1 MSLVWAQSNDK
12 GVAVSSIVFESIVDA
27 GCGMLRGLKPPE
39 TVKLASADQRY
50 ATGEL
55 VRRLL
60 ALAWRFRADCLWS
73 LVLSLVLLLLGIAGL
88 KLLGVVI
95 DVIRFA
101 LDPSLPPPVYPFDW
115 QPPAGWPA
123 LRIVT
128 ALSLAIVVQAV
139 LRAAFTYA
147 YNMVTARLTQG
158 EIVPELR
165 AQLYAKLQR
174 LSFRFF
180 DVHGSNSIFNRV
192 TGDVQNTRLFVDG
205 VLLQGATMILT
216 LAAYAVFM
224 WRIQPALTLA
234 CLGVSLPLWWLA
246 QFYSARL
253 RPGYLLNREL
263 TDKMVLLFSETVR
276 GMQTVKGFAAEP
288 HQVRRFEEANDE
300 VSSQQRK
307 IFWDLSVF
315 TPGTQMLSQLSLVI
329 LFAYGG
335 WLYVQGKIPLGS
347 GLVVFAGLLQQ
358 FTGQVATISTIA
370 NSVQQSLAAARRVF
384 EVLDTPLDVQNNP
397 GALPPGRLTGRMI
410 FENVTFGYHA
420 DKPVLADVSFE
431 AKPGQ
436 VIGIFGMTGAGK
448 STLLGLIPRFYD
460 PQAGRILAD
469 GKDVRDLELDPFR
482 RQIGIVYQETFLFSN
497 TVSANIAFGH
507 PHATMEQIERA
518 ARIASAHEFI
528 TALPQGYETVLGE
541 SGVDLSGGQRQR
553 LALARALL
561 LQPPILILDDPTASV
576 DARTENEIVSALR
589 EAMAGRTTFVV
600 SSRLSLLRR
609 ADLILVLEDGR
620 LTQTGTHAE
629 LVHRPGPYHET
640 ALLQIMDLDEGRSA
654 IPMGT
659 SNAEHSTSNVEMVD
673 GSGMSA
679 PTNIKSQAARIA
691 PGRPF
696 DAGSAHVLQSDG
708 GARGGQGAVAT
719 GAHPPDFPL
728 HKPLR
733 HQAELA
739 VPVDVHPRSAI
750 AGAGVADWPH
760 HHRPDC
766 GPGFVGDLLVCG
778 GVFRSGAVHRGDT
791 FISASGSRSNWARR
805 WCTTCGRICSA
816 S

>member
-1 MSLVWAQSNDK
+1 
-12 GVAVSSIVFESIVDA
+12 
-27 GCGMLRGLKPPE
+27 MLRGLKTPE
-39 TVKLASADQRY
+39 TARLAPADQRY
-50 ATGEL
+50 ATGVL

-95 DVIRFA
+95 DVIRYA
-101 LDPSLPPPVYPFDW
+101 LDPSLPPPVYPFGW

-128 ALSLAIVVQAV
+128 ALSLAIGVQAV
-139 LRAAFTYA
+139 LRAVFTYA

-165 AQLYAKLQR
+165 AHLYAKLQR

-263 TDKMVLLFSETVR
+263 TDHMVLLFSETVR

-288 HQVRRFEEANDE
+288 HQVRRFEEANDR
-300 VSSQQRK
+300 VSSQQRR

-384 EVLDTPLDVQNNP
+384 EVLDTPLDVQDQP
-397 GALPPGRLTGRMI
+397 GALSPGRLTGRMV

-420 DKPVLADVSFE
+420 DHPVLTDVSFE
-431 AKPGQ
+431 ARPGQ

-448 STLLGLIPRFYD
+448 STLLGLVPRFYD
-460 PQAGRILAD
+460 PQRGRILAD
-469 GKDVRDLELDPFR
+469 GKDVRELELDTFR

-507 PHATMEQIERA
+507 PHATMAQIEGA

-528 TALPQGYETVLGE
+528 LALPQGYETVLGE

-561 LQPPILILDDPTASV
+561 LQPPVLILDDPTASV
-576 DARTENEIVSALR
+576 DARTENEIMSALR
-589 EAMAGRTTFVV
+589 AAMAGRTTFVV

-609 ADLILVLEDGR
+609 ADLILVLEEGR

-640 ALLQIMDLDEGRSA
+640 ALLQIMDLDEGRSEKVEVE
-654 IPMGT
+654 
-659 SNAEHSTSNVEMVD
+659 NA
-673 GSGMSA
+673 G
-679 PTNIKSQAARIA
+679 
-691 PGRPF
+691 
-696 DAGSAHVLQSDG
+696 
-708 GARGGQGAVAT
+708 
-719 GAHPPDFPL
+719 
-728 HKPLR
+728 
-733 HQAELA
+733 
-739 VPVDVHPRSAI
+739 
-750 AGAGVADWPH
+750 
-760 HHRPDC
+760 
-766 GPGFVGDLLVCG
+766 
-778 GVFRSGAVHRGDT
+778 
-791 FISASGSRSNWARR
+791 
-805 WCTTCGRICSA
+805 
-816 S
+816 